1 MLTAEDT
8 NAIEDWISRLEAA
21 ARQISEA
28 ADVINEAARKSSEA
42 ALTFSRATKE
52 IPSYIRTGP

>member
-21 ARQISEA
+21 ARQISDA
-28 ADVINEAARKSSEA
+28 AGVIHESARKSEEA
-42 ALTFSRATKE
+42 AMTFSRATRE